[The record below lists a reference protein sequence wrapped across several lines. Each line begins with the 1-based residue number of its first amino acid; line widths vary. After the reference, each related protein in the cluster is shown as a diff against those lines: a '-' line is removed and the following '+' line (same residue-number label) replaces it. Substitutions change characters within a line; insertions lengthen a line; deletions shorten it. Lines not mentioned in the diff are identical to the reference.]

1 MNGINEAKVKL
12 QHLSP
17 SISVSQAWSLLFR
30 HIKMLETMY
39 DKKEFL
45 QLVEYFL
52 PKIIMKQ
59 QQIVQKIKL
68 LLLSFL
74 DDQ

>member
-1 MNGINEAKVKL
+1 MNGINEEKVKL

-17 SISVSQAWSLLFR
+17 SISVSQAWPLLFR

-45 QLVEYFL
+45 QLLEYFL
-52 PKIIMKQ
+52 PNIIMKQ
-59 QQIVQKIKL
+59 QQTRTVNKTVTSL
-68 LLLSFL
+68 FL
-74 DDQ
+74 R